1 MNIRVGLISACVALV
16 FAVIGI
22 TMFAY
27 HRSAI
32 DGGAL
37 PTVKGY
43 WRAPSIQ
50 AAIFDDSYHHAQ
62 PMGVELEKVETV
74 KPAIASPIHNG

>member
-1 MNIRVGLISACVALV
+1 
-16 FAVIGI
+16 
-22 TMFAY
+22 MFAY
-27 HRSAI
+27 HRAAV

-50 AAIFDDSYHHAQ
+50 AAIFDDSYHPRISSA
-62 PMGVELEKVETV
+62 MDKSENSVN
-74 KPAIASPIHNG
+74 AIMVSPVYDGHVSL